1 MARIRYTY
9 DLRLNTTIEVIAGS
23 EETAR
28 KCARKIMDRLV
39 LTDRLTNKAM
49 ELDLEDGLEL
59 IDVEKD

>member
-28 KCARKIMDRLV
+28 KCARKIMNRLE
-39 LTDRLTNKAM
+39 LTDQLTN
-49 ELDLEDGLEL
+49 ETLSLDLEDGLEL
-59 IDVEKD
+59 IDVEND